1 MTEVDTEGAIPMIH
15 DLTRDEQVEAHCLD
29 VGVEVTPAE
38 HLLKFASF
46 DDWWAAL
53 DTRVPRWVR
62 V

>member
-1 MTEVDTEGAIPMIH
+1 MTEVDAEGAIPMIH
-15 DLTRDEQVEAHCLD
+15 YLTRDKQVEAHRLD

-38 HLLKFASF
+38 HLLKFTCF

-53 DTRVPRWVR
+53 DTRVSRCVR